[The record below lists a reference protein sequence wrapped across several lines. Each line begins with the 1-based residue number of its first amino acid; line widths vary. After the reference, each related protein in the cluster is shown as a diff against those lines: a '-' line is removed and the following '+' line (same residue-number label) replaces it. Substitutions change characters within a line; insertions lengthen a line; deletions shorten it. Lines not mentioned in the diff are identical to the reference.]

1 MQIFVYSFYCNDVSN
16 LILVVVNGPI
26 FLFLRHMMP
35 RVRSLHRHNRCP
47 VSHASSYCDNWRSIK
62 LEK

>member
-16 LILVVVNGPI
+16 LILVVANGPT
-26 FLFLRHMMP
+26 FVLRHMMP
-35 RVRSLHRHNRCP
+35 RVWPLHCHNRCP